1 MRISL
6 GDRYI
11 GDEIDGK
18 CWKEKEKGMNMSRN
32 FPRLSLFLSL
42 VENKYIDIWIRKCEY
57 WECLMRI
64 SFSKQCD

>member
-18 CWKEKEKGMNMSRN
+18 CWKEKEK
-32 FPRLSLFLSL
+32 
-42 VENKYIDIWIRKCEY
+42 DEY
-57 WECLMRI
+57 E
-64 SFSKQCD
+64 S

>member
-18 CWKEKEKGMNMSRN
+18 CWKEKEKGMNMGRD
-32 FPRLSLFLSL
+32 FPRLS
-42 VENKYIDIWIRKCEY
+42 W
-57 WECLMRI
+57 RI
-64 SFSKQCD
+64 NIQIFGFVSVNIGSV